1 MGDKMGVKEIITLL
15 SGVALFLFG
24 MGLMG
29 DGLKKVSGNKLEPIL
44 YRLSST
50 TLKGVVLGTGVTAV
64 IQSSCAT
71 AVMTV
76 GFVNSGMMKVRQ
88 AVGVVLGAVLGTS
101 VTGWVLCLSYI
112 EGAGSMAE
120 LISTTTLTG
129 IVAVAGT
136 LLRMLGKKQT
146 SRFLGDILLGFA
158 VLMFGMSAMSGSVSG
173 LGKEAWFTDALTT
186 LSNPILGIL
195 IGIVFT
201 ALLQSASAA
210 VGIVQALSVTGAI
223 AFDTALPLLMGITVG
238 AAVPVLFSAIGANVG
253 GRRAALIYPVGTVF
267 GVLICAAVWY
277 IANAIFRFS
286 FTSWVLDPFSMALV
300 NSLLRLA
307 IVLILLP
314 FTDVIE
320 AVVTAL
326 VKDKGKTEKDPG
338 FLLEER
344 FIAHPALA
352 IEQSRLTI
360 NEMAAL
366 AQQTLEKGLALL
378 TAYSPKGF
386 AEVEEMESRAD
397 EYEDSLGTYLV
408 KLTGHE
414 LTSTQ
419 NEQISEYLHTLSD
432 FERISDHALNLA
444 ESAREIMEKD
454 VHFSPSALKE
464 LDTLRA
470 AVTEVVTLAITAFR
484 ENDLQLAA
492 RVEPLEELI
501 DTLCDKMKFN
511 HVERLQRG
519 DCTIS
524 QGFVFNDIVTNC
536 ERVSD
541 HCSNIAVAMIEL
553 SDDEFQTHEY
563 ILALKEKETP
573 EFIAAYEQ
581 YAEKYAI

>member
-1 MGDKMGVKEIITLL
+1 MGVKEIITLL

-24 MGLMG
+24 MSLMG

-44 YRLSST
+44 YKLSGT
-50 TLKGVVLGTGVTAV
+50 TLKGVLLGTGVTAV
-64 IQSSCAT
+64 IQSSSAT

-88 AVGVVLGAVLGTS
+88 AIGVILGGVLGTS
-101 VTGWVLCLSYI
+101 ITGWVICLSYI
-112 EGAGSMAE
+112 EGGGSMAE
-120 LISTTTLTG
+120 LISTATLTG
-129 IVAVAGT
+129 VVAVVGT
-136 LLRMLGKKQT
+136 LLRMLSRKQT

-158 VLMFGMSAMSGSVSG
+158 VLMFGMSAMSGAVSG
-173 LGKEAWFTDALTT
+173 LKEEAWFTSALTT

-223 AFDTALPLLMGITVG
+223 TFDASLPLLMGISVG
-238 AAVPVLFSAIGANVG
+238 ASVPVLFSAIGANVG
-253 GRRAALIYPVGTVF
+253 GRRTALVYPISTGF
-267 GVLICAAVWY
+267 GVLLCACLYY
-277 IANAIFRFS
+277 IANAIFRFPVS
-286 FTSWVLDPFSMALV
+286 GWVMDPFSMALV
-300 NSLLRLA
+300 NTLLRLA
-307 IVLILLP
+307 MVLLLLP
-314 FTDVIE
+314 LTDVIE
-320 AVVTAL
+320 AVSAVL
-326 VKDKGKTEKDPG
+326 VKDKGKSEKDPG

-360 NEMAAL
+360 NEMAVL
-366 AQQTLEKGLALL
+366 AQQTLERAFTLL
-378 TAYSPKGF
+378 TEYSPKGF

-414 LTSTQ
+414 LTATQ

-432 FERISDHALNLA
+432 FERISDHSLNLA
-444 ESAREIMEKD
+444 ENAREIAEKD
-454 VHFSPSALKE
+454 VHFSASALKE
-464 LDTLRA
+464 LETLRA